1 MVVYTSPH
9 LSDHINFYKLQCGSL
24 DSNLNIQQFNFE
36 LNVDCANKCTAVFA
50 GPKVKSQGTNKR
62 GSDRADVVC
71 HAHNMAA
78 NFKLVQDL
86 WHITLLIYMHDNACT
101 NADAQ
106 THTNKCSCHV
116 ASHKIR
122 KNGRNLCDP
131 EVSSV
136 L

>member
-9 LSDHINFYKLQCGSL
+9 LSDHINFYKLQCGPL
-24 DSNLNIQQFNFE
+24 DSNLSIQQFNFE

-50 GPKVKSQGTNKR
+50 GLKVKAQGTNKR

-71 HAHNMAA
+71 HVHNMAA

-106 THTNKCSCHV
+106 TYTNKMLVSCGTPQN
-116 ASHKIR
+116 SK
-122 KNGRNLCDP
+122 KGKKFM
-131 EVSSV
+131 
-136 L
+136 